1 MLLSSIIILS
11 WILAGT
17 ISVIL
22 YQTRV
27 LKNNIYVEDLWYILL
42 SAFLGYII
50 GYIIVFIIF
59 LDYLNKYNNIILF
72 KAKK

>member
-50 GYIIVFIIF
+50 IFIIF
-59 LDYLNKYNNIILF
+59 LNYLNKYNNIILF